1 MRICVVGSGYVG
13 LVTGACLADFGM
25 DVVCVDQ
32 DKAKIARLQAGDI
45 PIYEPGLGTL
55 AAKNEEAGRLSFTT
69 ELAPALEAATAVF
82 IAVGTPPREDGSSDL
97 RYVRDVAQAIGSRLN
112 SYKAIVTKSTV
123 PVGTGR
129 MIEEIVG
136 SGRCRSF
143 SVVSNP
149 EFLREGSAIEDFMR
163 PDRLVIG
170 SRDQRATDIM
180 LEIYSPL
187 RARGVP
193 IVVTDVETAE
203 MIKYASNS
211 FLATRIS
218 FINEVAELCELTGAD
233 VQVVARG
240 MGLDRR
246 IGPLFLRPGPGFGG
260 SCFPKDT
267 RAMVSMARDAG
278 ARAEIVEAT
287 LHVNHR
293 IQERMLSK
301 IESVLGDPKGRTV
314 ALLGLSF
321 KPDTDDIR
329 ESPALFVLDQLLSRG
344 ADVRVYDP
352 AAMENA
358 RRIRPEALYCSDQY
372 EAAEGADLLV
382 ILTEW
387 NQFRALEFDRLRRL
401 LREPQV
407 VDLRNLYEPERVAA
421 AGLRYASL
429 GRADAVP
436 GSARQ
441 EAAADHAGAPPATN
455 QAVAGFRTE
464 VS

>member
-32 DKAKIARLQAGDI
+32 DEAKIAQLQAGRI
-45 PIYEPGLGTL
+45 PIYEPGLSTL
-55 AAKNEEAGRLSFTT
+55 VAKNEEAGRLSFTT
-69 ELAPALEAATAVF
+69 ELGPALEAAAAVF

-97 RYVRDVAQAIGSRLN
+97 RYVREVAQAIGGRLN

-129 MIEEIVG
+129 MIEKIIG
-136 SGRCRSF
+136 HGRTF

-218 FINEVAELCELTGAD
+218 FINEVAELCERTGAD

-240 MGLDRR
+240 MGLDKR

-278 ARAEIVEAT
+278 ARARIVEAT
-287 LHVNHR
+287 LDVNR
-293 IQERMLSK
+293 RVQERMLIK
-301 IESVLGDPKGRTV
+301 IESVLGAPRGRTV
-314 ALLGLSF
+314 AMLGLSF

-329 ESPALFVLDQLLSRG
+329 ESPALFVLDQLLSGG
-344 ADVRVYDP
+344 AAVRAYDP
-352 AAMENA
+352 AAMDNA
-358 RRIRPEALYCSDQY
+358 RRIRPEAVYCDDPY
-372 EAAEGADLLV
+372 EAAEGADLLA

-387 NQFRALEFDRLRRL
+387 NQFRALEFDRLRTL
-401 LREPQV
+401 LREPSI

-421 AGLRYASL
+421 AGFRYASL
-429 GRADAVP
+429 GRTDASPDGPRHVLAP
-436 GSARQ
+436 AHAAVGS
-441 EAAADHAGAPPATN
+441 EA
-455 QAVAGFRTE
+455 
-464 VS
+464 S

>member
-25 DVVCVDQ
+25 DVICVDQ
-32 DKAKIARLQAGDI
+32 DEAKIAQLHAGRI
-45 PIYEPGLGTL
+45 PIYEPGLATL
-55 AAKNEEAGRLSFTT
+55 VAKNKDAGRLRFTT
-69 ELAPALEAATAVF
+69 EPGSALESAAAVF

-97 RYVRDVAQAIGSRLN
+97 RYVREVAQAIGGRLN

-129 MIEEIVG
+129 MIEQIIG
-136 SGRCRSF
+136 GGRSF

-170 SRDQRATDIM
+170 SRDQRATDLM

-218 FINEVAELCELTGAD
+218 FINEVAELCERTGAD

-278 ARAEIVEAT
+278 ARVEIVEAT
-287 LHVNHR
+287 LRVNRR
-293 IQERMLSK
+293 IQERMLAR
-301 IESVLGDPKGRTV
+301 IESALGNPKGRTV

-329 ESPALFVLDQLLSRG
+329 ESPAMFVLETLLSRG
-344 ADVRVYDP
+344 ASVRVHDP
-352 AAMENA
+352 AAMDNA
-358 RRIRPEALYCSDQY
+358 RSIHPEAVYCSDQY
-372 EAAEGADLLV
+372 EVADGADLLV

-387 NQFRALEFDRLRRL
+387 NQFRALEFDRLRKL
-401 LREPQV
+401 LRQPRI

-421 AGLRYASL
+421 AGLVYSSL

-436 GSARQ
+436 KGKPRMVPDVVPDIGPT
-441 EAAADHAGAPPATN
+441 AAVPGVK
-455 QAVAGFRTE
+455 VAG
-464 VS
+464 VKAS

>member
-32 DKAKIARLQAGDI
+32 DEAKIAQLQAGRI
-45 PIYEPGLGTL
+45 PIYEPGLATL

-69 ELAPALEAATAVF
+69 ELGPALEAATAVF
-82 IAVGTPPREDGSSDL
+82 IAVGTPPRKDGSSDL
-97 RYVRDVAQAIGSRLN
+97 RYVREVAQAIGGRLN
-112 SYKAIVTKSTV
+112 GYKAIVTKSTV

-129 MIEEIVG
+129 MIEEII
-136 SGRCRSF
+136 GRGRTF

-218 FINEVAELCELTGAD
+218 FINEVAELCELTSAD
-233 VQVVARG
+233 VQVVAHG
-240 MGLDRR
+240 MGLDKR

-287 LHVNHR
+287 LHVNR
-293 IQERMLSK
+293 RVQERMLAK
-301 IESVLGDPKGRTV
+301 IESVLGDPRGKTV

-329 ESPALFVLDQLLSRG
+329 ESPALFVLDRLLARG

-352 AAMENA
+352 AAMEKA
-358 RRIRPEALYCSDQY
+358 RRIRPEAVYCGDQY

-387 NQFRALEFDRLRRL
+387 NQFRALEFDRLRQL

-421 AGLRYASL
+421 AGLRYSSL
-429 GRADAVP
+429 GRADAAPVSEPVAVPAAAVP
-436 GSARQ
+436 GVKAS
-441 EAAADHAGAPPATN
+441 
-455 QAVAGFRTE
+455 
-464 VS
+464 